1 MADAI
6 PPQFSAK
13 SESPLWKRALAL
25 GLKLLFTV
33 GAFYLLLTHEIEDE
47 RGGNVRII
55 DVIVDGVE
63 RLSWSTVLY
72 WVGLATVIKAV
83 GIAASMRRWQRLLQG
98 QAIAFK
104 FRHIAGSF
112 LIGRFLGTFLPSTV
126 GLDGYKLYDA
136 AKFSENSTG
145 PVAAT
150 VVEKVLGLS
159 GIFLT
164 YLVMFPF
171 GYEVLG
177 EHVTLV
183 ASLTV
188 PFALALCGG
197 VLLAL
202 LMPGWVERIA
212 ALLRLG
218 KVPKVGPLIEKVL
231 NAAQQYRG
239 RVPLV
244 LEAFALS
251 FVVHFATAAMYWF
264 TAIGVGAASADFGMV
279 VFASSIQIFATVMSP
294 FTIAGEGVREAVQ
307 ALLLAKHMGASAS
320 ILSAALGFWAAEA
333 LTMVGGLIWWLRPRD
348 YRPEM
353 VRASKTEALSEA

>member
-1 MADAI
+1 M
-6 PPQFSAK
+6 
-13 SESPLWKRALAL
+13 WKRVL
-25 GLKLLFTV
+25 GLTLKLFFTV
-33 GAFYLLLTHEIEDE
+33 GAFYLLLTHQIEDE
-47 RGGNVRII
+47 QGGKVRII
-55 DVIVDGVE
+55 DVIVEGVQ
-63 RLSWSTVLY
+63 RLSWSTVLF
-72 WVGLATVIKAV
+72 WVGLATVIKAF

-98 QAIAFK
+98 QSIEFK

-145 PVAAT
+145 ALAAT

-164 YLVMFPF
+164 FLVMFPF

-177 EHVTLV
+177 EH
-183 ASLTV
+183 ASLVGALTI
-188 PFALALCGG
+188 PFALALCVG
-197 VLLAL
+197 VLAAL
-202 LMPGWVERIA
+202 LKPGWVEKVAGI
-212 ALLRLG
+212 LRLTRL
-218 KVPKVGPLIEKVL
+218 PKVGPLLAKVL

-239 RVPLV
+239 KALLV
-244 LEAFALS
+244 LEAFVLS
-251 FVVHFATAAMYWF
+251 FIVHFATAAMYWF
-264 TAIGVGAASADFGMV
+264 TAIGVGAVSADFGMV

-307 ALLLAKHMGASAS
+307 ALLLAKHIGASAS

-333 LTMVGGLIWWLRPRD
+333 LTMAGGIIWWLRPRD

-353 VRASKTEALSEA
+353 TSSTTEAMGEA

>member
-1 MADAI
+1 MADAV
-6 PPQFSAK
+6 PPPLATK
-13 SESPLWKRALAL
+13 SKSPLWKRALAL
-25 GLKLLFTV
+25 SLKLLFTV
-33 GAFYLLLTHEIEDE
+33 GAFYLLLTHQIEDE
-47 RGGNVRII
+47 AGGKVRIL
-55 DVIVDGVE
+55 DVIVDGVQ

-83 GIAASMRRWQRLLQG
+83 GIAASMRRWQRLLRG
-98 QAIAFK
+98 QAIELK

-145 PVAAT
+145 AVAAT

-164 YLVMFPF
+164 FLVMFPF
-171 GYEVLG
+171 GYQILG
-177 EHVTLV
+177 EHVMLV
-183 ASLTV
+183 AGLTV
-188 PFALALCGG
+188 PFALALCTG
-197 VLLAL
+197 VLVAL
-202 LMPGWVERIA
+202 LNPGWVEKIA
-212 ALLRLG
+212 GILRL
-218 KVPKVGPLIEKVL
+218 VALPKVGPFIDKVL

-239 RVPLV
+239 KAPLI

-307 ALLLAKHMGASAS
+307 ALLLAKHIGASAS

-333 LTMVGGLIWWLRPRD
+333 LTMVGGLIWWLRPSD
-348 YRPEM
+348 YRPE
-353 VRASKTEALSEA
+353 VGGVGTEVIGEA

>member
-1 MADAI
+1 MADTL
-6 PPQFSAK
+6 PPDIGAT
-13 SESPLWKRALAL
+13 EGRAWWKRALGL
-25 GLKLLFTV
+25 SLKLIFTV
-33 GAFYLLLTHEIEDE
+33 GAFYLLLTHQIEDE
-47 RGGNVRII
+47 AGVKVRIL
-55 DVIVDGVE
+55 DVIVEGVQ
-63 RLSWSTVLY
+63 RLSWSTVFY
-72 WVGLATVIKAV
+72 WVGLATVIKAF
-83 GIAASMRRWQRLLQG
+83 GIAASMRRWQRLLHG
-98 QAIAFK
+98 QSIDFQ

-145 PVAAT
+145 ALAAT

-164 YLVMFPF
+164 FLVMFPF
-171 GYEVLG
+171 GYQVLG
-177 EHVTLV
+177 EHAGLV
-183 ASLTV
+183 AMITV
-188 PFALALCGG
+188 PLASMICCG

-202 LMPGWVERIA
+202 LKPGWVEAIARIFKIG
-212 ALLRLG
+212 AL
-218 KVPKVGPLIEKVL
+218 PKVGPMLEKIL
-231 NAAQQYRG
+231 GAAQQYRG
-239 RVPLV
+239 RASLV
-244 LEAFALS
+244 FEAFALS

-307 ALLLAKHMGASAS
+307 ALLLAKHIGASAS

-333 LTMVGGLIWWLRPRD
+333 LTMVGGVIWWLRPQD
-348 YRPEM
+348 YRPKGFEESA
-353 VRASKTEALSEA
+353 VEA